1 MDPDIARWVLDFL
14 VRQPLDDS
22 TLTSL
27 LTTLP
32 LSNTDTHLTKL
43 LLLKRI
49 DSEIS
54 KNAVSE
60 SVLGLLEQME
70 ELDYREHVEIS
81 DSMKRAYCIV
91 AVDCTV
97 RFLEEGEKGFYFE
110 AVKRIWRTRIG
121 CMMNFERVG
130 LVSEE
135 LERWK
140 DEIES
145 AVWDDGACKVLLE
158 KWGGLDVV
166 ESVRVYI
173 EEARGRI
180 GPSFLELVTESL
192 SGEAVKEV
200 FGIDKKDIHKE
211 KVQRKSKPSAVKQH
225 KKFSSKTTRGVKI
238 VDNDDLTLE
247 QQESH
252 NKDSSLSPTDVA
264 KFQEGLRTSTSSLG
278 KKAEDPFPDT
288 VNISKNTGNLG
299 RLHLPSPKERVVS
312 PLKKYES
319 PKPLRRR
326 RRLWSN
332 VEEDTLRTGVRKY
345 GVGNWK
351 LILNMYRDIFDD
363 RTEVDLKDKWRNLM
377 A

>member
-1 MDPDIARWVLDFL
+1 M
-14 VRQPLDDS
+14 
-22 TLTSL
+22 L
-27 LTTLP
+27 LSCLC
-32 LSNTDTHLTKL
+32 LS
-43 LLLKRI
+43 
-49 DSEIS
+49 
-54 KNAVSE
+54 
-60 SVLGLLEQME
+60 
-70 ELDYREHVEIS
+70 
-81 DSMKRAYCIV
+81 
-91 AVDCTV
+91 
-97 RFLEEGEKGFYFE
+97 
-110 AVKRIWRTRIG
+110 
-121 CMMNFERVG
+121 
-130 LVSEE
+130 
-135 LERWK
+135 
-140 DEIES
+140 
-145 AVWDDGACKVLLE
+145 
-158 KWGGLDVV
+158 
-166 ESVRVYI
+166 
-173 EEARGRI
+173 
-180 GPSFLELVTESL
+180 
-192 SGEAVKEV
+192 
-200 FGIDKKDIHKE
+200 KDIHKE

-288 VNISKNTGNLG
+288 VNISKNVASNMDSVDGCTETGNLG